1 MVTDVFTG
9 VSTATTASITTIN
22 KKLKQVRSVETV
34 KNSLRFLSCGVCEM
48 IVILIYQ
55 YCIDF
60 DENEYNNNE
69 NYSNKKESN
78 NEKEN
83 QKENQNNFSS
93 QIALWACRAIGNLAK
108 NPSLKSK
115 FTEIGVKEMIST
127 LTAKFSKSKNV
138 VEWIYIARDSLN

>member
-22 KKLKQVRSVETV
+22 KKLKQVRSVDTI

-48 IVILIYQ
+48 IVIIIYQ

-60 DENEYNNNE
+60 NENEYINNDNNSSKKENNN
-69 NYSNKKESN
+69 NNQ

-83 QKENQNNFSS
+83 ENSFSS
-93 QIALWACRAIGNLAK
+93 QIVLWACRAIGNLSK

-115 FTEIGVKEMIST
+115 FTEIGAKEMVST
-127 LTAKFSKSKNV
+127 LSAKFSKFKNV
-138 VEWIYIARDSLN
+138 VEWIHIARDSLN